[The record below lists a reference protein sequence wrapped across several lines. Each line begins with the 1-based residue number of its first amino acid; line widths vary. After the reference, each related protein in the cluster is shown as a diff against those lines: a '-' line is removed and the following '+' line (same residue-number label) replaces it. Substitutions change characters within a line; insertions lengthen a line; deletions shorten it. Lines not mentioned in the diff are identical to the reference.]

1 MLLQPYLL
9 PSLCLLL
16 CCPFASGEKDGFDV
30 NPEVGDGI
38 DAEESKALQ
47 QSPFKLAI
55 SDSKAQGSITGTVEA
70 TELDNVFY
78 AFRGIRYASAARWE
92 DPKALLTDWT
102 QMENAEDGPACPQ
115 QSPPKDVM
123 SEKDCLWLN
132 VFTPEL
138 SQLENPSLEAKYDVA
153 KGYLHEHKFSKHAV
167 IVFLHPAGLH
177 WDKGWAADE
186 DYGPLHLLDY
196 ETLLV
201 TVNYRLGEY
210 GFGRGLN
217 LGLKDQ
223 NAALQWV
230 NKNIDR
236 FGGDANRVTVMGHGS
251 GAAAAHLHMLSPM
264 SKGLFRSVISMSGSA
279 LNPWAFIPK
288 SEWTE
293 SKVGPTVDGHFLLAS
308 PEELISSGRFERE
321 CQWMVGVVSEE
332 GKYLAG
338 KAKKDNLASV
348 FSSMNL
354 QSSQAQKSLA
364 EKYMKKG
371 VGSLDNLFSDL
382 TYNLGID
389 RSVRLMAK
397 HSKRAVYYY
406 QLHQP
411 NASIP
416 DVALSHGDDLH
427 YLFPMTLEDPLQ
439 KNKED
444 QVFRDILL
452 RMISDFVRF
461 GHPTVNTWNRQH
473 LHHSYWRHFK
483 SSKPEYMDLKMN
495 YIKMKE
501 DMFANRLRFWNAGGN
516 VKSEL

>member
-1 MLLQPYLL
+1 MPTSLL
-9 PSLCLLL
+9 PLCLR
-16 CCPFASGEKDGFDV
+16 GKDGFDV

-264 SKGLFRSVISMSGSA
+264 SKGLFKSVISMSGSA

-293 SKVGPTVDGHFLLAS
+293 SKVGPR

-364 EKYMKKG
+364 EKYMKKE
-371 VGSLDNLFSDL
+371 
-382 TYNLGID
+382 
-389 RSVRLMAK
+389 
-397 HSKRAVYYY
+397 AVYYY